1 MAGPGAQAGGHVGG
15 PMPQGVTAGEP
26 QGIVK
31 GRWLS
36 GFAALCVGQFLAHQ
50 TALTFSA
57 LIPILNQEWHLT
69 ASQAGL
75 ILGSFQFGQLAAYS
89 TTIAAHATDFLDA
102 YSRKL
107 PVRMR
112 YLRWV
117 EATDN
122 FSRIKVAFH
131 VALTEEACKRVE
143 LLRALKKL
151 LPDVGIFRVKP
162 DGYVRD
168 YVRVRMNKDYKLA
181 KARPVVI
188 KLLRP

>member
-1 MAGPGAQAGGHVGG
+1 
-15 PMPQGVTAGEP
+15 MPANCRP
-26 QGIVK
+26 KSVK
-31 GRWLS
+31 TET
-36 GFAALCVGQFLAHQ
+36 QM
-50 TALTFSA
+50 
-57 LIPILNQEWHLT
+57 
-69 ASQAGL
+69 SQAVACFLKKYAAREVRVGDCIFDVVAYNKNEKL
-75 ILGSFQFGQLAAYS
+75 FKLVECKKSRKSSGIGHAFGQLAAYS